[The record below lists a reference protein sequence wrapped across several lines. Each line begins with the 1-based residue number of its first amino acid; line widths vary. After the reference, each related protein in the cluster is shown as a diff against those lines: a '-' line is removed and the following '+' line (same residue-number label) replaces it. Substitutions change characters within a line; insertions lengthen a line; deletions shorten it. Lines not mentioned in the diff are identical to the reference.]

1 MEKKLKH
8 LKTFEQNTD
17 KNLNISDVSESV
29 SKEDRF
35 LIDGSGLFFFNT
47 SLDDETK
54 LKITKWY
61 KNLSDDDRKY
71 VDILRN
77 EASDESEYFSQDD

>member
-1 MEKKLKH
+1 MK
-8 LKTFEQNTD
+8 D
-17 KNLNISDVSESV
+17 KRHIKSFNEATENLNISDVSESV

-35 LIDGSGLFFFNT
+35 LIDGSGLFFFK
-47 SLDDETK
+47 SRLDDETK
-54 LKITKWY
+54 LKIVKWY

-77 EASDESEYFSQDD
+77 ESSDEADYFSQGD

>member
-1 MEKKLKH
+1 MKNNKH
-8 LKTFEQNTD
+8 IESFGQFNE
-17 KNLNISDVSESV
+17 NLNISDVSESV

-47 SLDDETK
+47 RLDDETK
-54 LKITKWY
+54 LKIVKWY
-61 KNLSDDDRKY
+61 KNLSDDDKKY

-77 EASDESEYFSQDD
+77 EASDESDYFSQGD

>member
-1 MEKKLKH
+1 MKKRLKNIQ
-8 LKTFEQNTD
+8 TFEQKTSE
-17 KNLNISDVSESV
+17 LNISGVSESV

-47 SLDDETK
+47 RLDDETK

-61 KNLSDDDRKY
+61 KNLSDVDREY

-77 EASDESEYFSQDD
+77 ESSDESEYFSQGD

>member
-1 MEKKLKH
+1 MRNKKHIKNFNES
-8 LKTFEQNTD
+8 TE
-17 KNLNISDVSESV
+17 NLNISDVNESI
-29 SKEDRF
+29 SKEDQF

-47 SLDDETK
+47 RLDDETK

-61 KNLSDDDRKY
+61 KKLSDDDRKY

-77 EASDESEYFSQDD
+77 ESSDESEYFSQGD